1 MKSILSLFQ
10 SIAADPNAH
19 IREAKKK
26 TGKKVVGYFCSY
38 APDELI
44 HAAGAIPFRIFGTK
58 DDIQLADS
66 HLQAYCCALIRGGLE
81 EALAGRLD
89 FLDGTLFPH
98 TCDSIQRLSDIW
110 RLNTDFKFHIDAVM
124 PVKLNTKSARNYM
137 IDVLFD
143 VKTRLESGL
152 GVTVGKKEMLNSI
165 KDFNRIRAA
174 LRALYEI
181 RSSTPGIFPPSAIHD
196 IMVSAMVMD
205 RGEFADRVE
214 ELVEKASTTAGD
226 NTGKPGKR
234 IMISGG
240 ICSHPDIY
248 GLLAESGGDVVF
260 DDLCTG
266 FRYADGDISTN
277 GDPIKAIAD
286 RYMTRAVCPAK
297 HLSNTARAEGLVD
310 AAKKHRVDGVIFL
323 LLKFCDPHAF
333 DYPYLKQA
341 LDDAGIPSLLFEA
354 EDRMPP
360 EGQLRTRFET
370 FTEML

>member
-1 MKSILSLFQ
+1 MKSMLSMFHA
-10 SIAADPNAH
+10 IAADPQSH

-58 DDIQLADS
+58 GEIEMADS
-66 HLQAYCCALIRGGLE
+66 HFQAYCCALVRGGLE

-110 RLNTDFKFHIDAVM
+110 RLNTNFSFHVDAVM
-124 PVKLNTKSARNYM
+124 PVKLDTESAREYM
-137 IDVLFD
+137 IDVLSD

-152 GVTVGKKEMLNSI
+152 GVTIEKQDIINSI

-174 LRALYEI
+174 MRKLYAI
-181 RSSTPGIFPPSAIHD
+181 RSERPTIFPPSAIHD
-196 IMVSAMVMD
+196 IMVAAMVMD
-205 RGEFADRVE
+205 RGDFADRIDA
-214 ELVEKASTTAGD
+214 LVEKAQVTEDDKSRKA
-226 NTGKPGKR
+226 GKR

-248 GLLAESGGDVVF
+248 ELLAQSGGDVVF

-266 FRYADGDISTN
+266 FRYADGDITTG
-277 GDPIKAIAD
+277 GDPIEAIAD
-286 RYMTRAVCPAK
+286 RYIRRAVCPAK
-297 HLSNTARAEGLVD
+297 HLSNTARAEDLVA
-310 AAKKHRVDGVIFL
+310 AAKAHHADGVIFL

-341 LDDAGIPSLLFEA
+341 LDDAGIPSLLFEV